1 MSRPDTIFMP
11 PLPRL
16 LLNRAPTRIGVTPIK
31 HEKTA
36 PLRTPSPPCPSWSN
50 RAPEQ
55 TAARPLSAP
64 PIGGTPIKRNKT
76 TPAHTPPRQ
85 VNHDTHKGTR
95 PEKRR
100 EGKKG
105 EKKVKT

>member
-64 PIGGTPIKRNKT
+64 HIGGTPIKRNKT
-76 TPAHTPPRQ
+76 PPAHTPPRQ
-85 VNHDTHKGTR
+85 VNHEADRKSTR
-95 PEKRR
+95 LNSSH
-100 EGKKG
+100 
-105 EKKVKT
+105 